1 MQIELWRNV
10 KIVDTSAT
18 ATKRL
23 IKMIAVG
30 LVTAILL
37 TTQIGHTK
45 PMDNSELNY
54 IKARIKNNE
63 GYKLLPYTL
72 KYNVKTYGDS
82 VVAVKE
88 NFQTGGYGHKI
99 LKGEKEPEGGYT
111 REYWES
117 VFEKDFEKAH
127 NGALKLLGDNIN
139 PVAVGIVTEMVYQM
153 GYNGVSK
160 FTNTLKL
167 IKDGRY
173 QDASIEMLDS
183 KWAQQT
189 EGRAVD
195 LSKIMKSLEANIQ

>member
-1 MQIELWRNV
+1 MNIELWRNV

-37 TTQIGHTK
+37 GTTIGHTK
-45 PMDNSELNY
+45 TMDNTEIEYL
-54 IKARIKNNE
+54 KKRIKKHE
-63 GYKLLPYTL
+63 GYRELPYNL
-72 KYNVKTYGDS
+72 EYKTTDGK
-82 VVAVKE
+82 VVKE
-88 NFQTGGYGHKI
+88 NFSTAGYGHVI
-99 LKGEKEPEGGYT
+99 QEGEVEPEGGYT
-111 REYWES
+111 KAYWEG
-117 VFEKDFEKAH
+117 VFEKDFKNAH
-127 NGALKLLGDNIN
+127 DGALKLLGDSNVH
-139 PVAVGIVTEMVYQM
+139 PTAVGIVTEMIYQM

-160 FTNTLKL
+160 FKNTLKL

-189 EGRAVD
+189 EGRAID

>member
-1 MQIELWRNV
+1 
-10 KIVDTSAT
+10 
-18 ATKRL
+18 
-23 IKMIAVG
+23 MIAVG

-160 FTNTLKL
+160 FKETLRL
-167 IKDGRY
+167 INNENY
-173 QDASIEMLDS
+173 YEASDEMLDS
-183 KWAQQT
+183 NWAHQT
-189 EGRAVD
+189 PERALK
-195 LSKIMKSLEANIQ
+195 LSKILRNI

>member
-37 TTQIGHTK
+37 ATQIGHTK
-45 PMDNSELNY
+45 PMDNTEIEYL
-54 IKARIKNNE
+54 KKRIKKHE
-63 GYKLLPYTL
+63 GYRELPYNL
-72 KYNVKTYGDS
+72 EYKTTDGK
-82 VVAVKE
+82 VVKE
-88 NFQTGGYGHKI
+88 NFSTAGFGHVI
-99 LKGEKEPEGGYT
+99 QAGEVEPEGGYT
-111 REYWES
+111 KEYWEG
-117 VFEKDFEKAH
+117 VFEKDFKNAH
-127 NGALKLLGDNIN
+127 DGALKLLGDSNVH
-139 PVAVGIVTEMVYQM
+139 PTAVGIVTEMIYQM

-183 KWAQQT
+183 NWAKQT
-189 EGRAVD
+189 DERAID
-195 LSKIMKSLEANIQ
+195 LSQIMKSLEANIQ

>member
-1 MQIELWRNV
+1 
-10 KIVDTSAT
+10 
-18 ATKRL
+18 
-23 IKMIAVG
+23 MIAVG

-127 NGALKLLGDNIN
+127 KGALEL
-139 PVAVGIVTEMVYQM
+139 VGTDLDYRAIGVVTEMIYQM
-153 GYNGVSK
+153 GYDGVSK
-160 FTNTLKL
+160 FKNTLNYMKNGQWEL
-167 IKDGRY
+167 
-173 QDASIEMLDS
+173 ASKEMLDS
-183 KWAQQT
+183 KWAIQT
-189 EGRAVD
+189 PKRAIK
-195 LSKIMKSLEANIQ
+195 LSKLIKNIQ